1 MESKDS
7 NYEKDIDLIINEY
20 KTQLESIKTKTS
32 LSQSQNLC
40 ENVIKPITNKELT
53 VEIQNDNLKLQAE
66 LALCKSQ
73 IKNMNSTISNQKNE
87 IDKLNITV
95 SSLENEIKNKEKE
108 NEDKISQLNAKQ
120 QIEIEAIKKNHD
132 NNIVDNSK
140 EKETLNSRL
149 SDNVKIINKF
159 FDFFNN
165 NIPLFT
171 KAQILS
177 LGNAAK
183 LQYEN
188 NNNERNVSS
197 SEFSIKTMETFINK
211 LMGDNTEMYNQLMKY
226 KEIAE
231 NNSSINSMTEQNIKD
246 VKYENV
252 LLKQQINSLI
262 DKLSQKEKENESLIE
277 EATER
282 KSLMNKTSKKKMF
295 KKRSGSIHG
304 SINMNNNTGM
314 PMVNNNNVMPKIEIE
329 PIKKL
334 KLKIKNLEDKIK
346 SSDMNNE

>member
-1 MESKDS
+1 MESKDK
-7 NYEKDIDLIINEY
+7 NYEKDIDHIINEY

-32 LSQSQNLC
+32 LTKSQNLN
-40 ENVIKPITNKELT
+40 ENSIKPITNKELT

-73 IKNMNSTISNQKNE
+73 IKNLNSIISNQKIE
-87 IDKLNITV
+87 IDKLSVEI
-95 SSLENEIKNKEKE
+95 SSLETEMKNKEKE
-108 NEDKISQLNAKQ
+108 NEDKIIKLNEKQ
-120 QIEIEAIKKNHD
+120 QIKIEEIKKNHD
-132 NNIVDNSK
+132 DNITDSSK
-140 EKETLNSRL
+140 EKDSLNSKL

-165 NIPLFT
+165 NISLFT

-177 LGNAAK
+177 LGDAAK
-183 LQYEN
+183 ISYEN
-188 NNNERNVSS
+188 NNNEKNVSS
-197 SEFSIKTMETFINK
+197 TDFSIKTMEHFINK
-211 LMGDNTEMYNQLMKY
+211 LMDDNTEMYNQLMKY
-226 KEIAE
+226 KELAE

-262 DKLSQKEKENESLIE
+262 EKLSQKEKENESLIE

-282 KSLMNKTSKKKMF
+282 KSMMSKTTKKKMF
-295 KKRSGSIHG
+295 KKRSGSIHS
-304 SINMNNNTGM
+304 SINMNNNNNM
-314 PMVNNNNVMPKIEIE
+314 PMINNAMPKVEIE

-334 KLKIKNLEDKIK
+334 KLKIKNLEEKMK
-346 SSDMNNE
+346 NSDMNNE